1 MIITQGGS
9 RRDMLKRY
17 TVEAQDTTRPDRL
30 KKECIIMIMTTKVII
45 IKTKDTNITE
55 IEKNKKALIF
65 SGLLIGI

>member
-1 MIITQGGS
+1 
-9 RRDMLKRY
+9 MLKKY
-17 TVEAQDTTRPDRL
+17 TVEAQDTTHPDKL